1 MVNIIPLFILNA
13 ITFILLTCYI
23 FFQYKN
29 RLNIL
34 EFRYLFYFSLFGGI
48 SLSLLI
54 LRNII
59 PDFFS
64 IVIAN
69 TFAAAGTIYI
79 YLAARAI
86 VGIEHKWHHRY
97 WIPISILFAGML
109 IFTHI
114 TFSTETRFLIYFSFM
129 ALYNGLIAW
138 LFYTYKSSKFK
149 LFDLS
154 SSIVFTIGT
163 FIFFSVMLYSSFKET
178 AQYLFNNVNFII
190 IFAPL
195 YMLILSIWVVIAL
208 KYRIKN

>member
-1 MVNIIPLFILNA
+1 MVNMIPLFILNA
-13 ITFILLTCYI
+13 ITFILLTCCI
-23 FFQYKN
+23 LFQHKN

-34 EFRYLFYFSLFGGI
+34 EIRYLFYFSLFWGI
-48 SLSLLI
+48 SLCLLI

-79 YLAARAI
+79 YLAVRTI
-86 VGIEHKWHHRY
+86 VGIEHKWHHCY

-109 IFTHI
+109 IFTYVI
-114 TFSTETRFLIYFSFM
+114 FSTETRFLIYFSFM

-138 LFYTYKSSKFK
+138 LFYTHKSSKFK

-163 FIFFSVMLYSSFKET
+163 FIFFSITLYTSFKET

-190 IFAPL
+190 VFAPL
-195 YMLILSIWVVIAL
+195 YMLTLSIWVIIAL
-208 KYRIKN
+208 F